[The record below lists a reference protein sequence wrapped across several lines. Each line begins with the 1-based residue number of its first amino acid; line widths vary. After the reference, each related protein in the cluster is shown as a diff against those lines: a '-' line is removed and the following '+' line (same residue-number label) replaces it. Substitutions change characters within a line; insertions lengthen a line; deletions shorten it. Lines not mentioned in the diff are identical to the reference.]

1 MISLHSNCW
10 RRIWTAVAVR
20 RRSGDTVFGRT
31 GSCRSSENL
40 RTHEGGVA
48 PRFPPQS
55 KITYWFAIFLCSF
68 FIAAN
73 SFAASLQIQI
83 TPKVSGENLQSASFR
98 YQTSA
103 GETFSIT
110 RVSYLVSDFALQRN
124 NGSWLEIS
132 SSVAWLDF
140 EQNRNSVRLEK
151 IPAGEFRA
159 VRFLVGLN
167 TNLNH
172 ADIAQFPAVHPL
184 NPNLNGLHWSWQDG
198 FIFLALEGLWRNS
211 SGAMDG
217 WAYHLA
223 RDTNAARI
231 TLAAPLEI
239 TNETKVEMDFD
250 LATLLNAPRPLSFAK
265 DGSSTHSRDGD
276 PISAALV
283 KNFPGAFRV
292 HRVMQLSEKEIASAH
307 PKPLYLPAK
316 STPYEF
322 QMGATFPIPDLPRD
336 NPLLVERVELGKKLF
351 FDKRVSINNQ
361 QSCAD
366 CHLPERAFADNRRT
380 AHGAEGKFGPRNSMP
395 LFNLAWKKEFFW
407 DGRAKSLREQV
418 LQPIQNSIEMHQSL
432 TNLVVK
438 LGGIGLRPVISGV
451 APETVRATTDF
462 NSTGER
468 GKSRVSPPPGA
479 TPGGTGGTPVPPGN
493 ADYPAL
499 FTAAFG
505 SPEITA
511 EKISLALENYLLT
524 LTSFNAKFDRVL
536 RGEEIFSAEEQ
547 RGFELFSTEYDPR
560 HGQFGADCFHCHG
573 GPLFQSQAFA
583 NNGSDGA
590 FVDIGREKVTGKASD
605 RGKFSVPS
613 LRNVKLTAPYM
624 HDGRFRT
631 LEDVIRHYST
641 GIPRS
646 PTLDP
651 NLAKHPD
658 GGVPL
663 GAADQRALAAF
674 LKTLTDEK
682 YLKLATTKL
691 GDRRQP

>member
-1 MISLHSNCW
+1 MKL
-10 RRIWTAVAVR
+10 TVAI
-20 RRSGDTVFGRT
+20 G
-31 GSCRSSENL
+31 
-40 RTHEGGVA
+40 
-48 PRFPPQS
+48 
-55 KITYWFAIFLCSF
+55 IFLALN
-68 FIAAN
+68 AAC
-73 SFAASLQIQI
+73 AATLQIEI
-83 TPKVSGENLQSASFR
+83 TPKVSGENLQPASFR

-124 NGSWLEIS
+124 DGSWLEIS
-132 SSVAWLDF
+132 NSVAWLDF
-140 EQNRNSVRLEK
+140 DANRNSIWLDK
-151 IPAGEFRA
+151 IPAGEFCS

-172 ADIAQFPAVHPL
+172 ANIAQFPASHPL
-184 NPNLNGLHWSWQDG
+184 NPNLNGLHWSWQGG
-198 FIFLALEGLWRNS
+198 FIFLALEGLWRNAN
-211 SGAMDG
+211 GEMDG

-223 RDTNAARI
+223 RDTNATRI
-231 TLAAPLEI
+231 TLATPLEI
-239 TNETKVEMDFD
+239 TNETKVELDFD
-250 LATLLNAPRPLSFAK
+250 LATLLNAPRPLSFGK

-283 KNFPGAFRV
+283 ANLAGAFRV
-292 HRVMQLSEKEIASAH
+292 HKITSLTDAEIAVAH
-307 PKPLYLPAK
+307 PKPLYLPGK
-316 STPYEF
+316 FTPYEF
-322 QMGATFPIPDLPRD
+322 QMSATFPIPDLPHD
-336 NPLLVERVELGKKLF
+336 NPLTVERVELGKKLF
-351 FDKRVSINNQ
+351 FDKRVSINNE

-366 CHLPERAFADNRRT
+366 CHAPEKAFTDGRRT
-380 AHGAEGKFGPRNSMP
+380 ARGAEGEFGPRNSMP

-418 LQPIQNSIEMHQSL
+418 LQPIQNPIEMHQSL

-438 LGGIGLRPVISGV
+438 LSKTN
-451 APETVRATTDF
+451 EDYRAH
-462 NSTGER
+462 
-468 GKSRVSPPPGA
+468 
-479 TPGGTGGTPVPPGN
+479 
-493 ADYPAL
+493 

-536 RGEEIFSAEEQ
+536 RGEEKFTPDEQ

-560 HGQFGADCFHCHG
+560 RGQFGADCFHCHG

-590 FVDIGREKVTGKASD
+590 FKDIGREKVTGKASD

-613 LRNVKLTAPYM
+613 LRNVELTAPYM
-624 HDGRFRT
+624 HDGRFRR
-631 LEDVIRHYST
+631 LEDVIEHYST

-646 PTLDP
+646 VTLDP

-663 GAADQRALAAF
+663 SADDKRALVAF
-674 LKTLTDEK
+674 LKTLTDAQFVAQTVAASPIEK
-682 YLKLATTKL
+682 
-691 GDRRQP
+691 